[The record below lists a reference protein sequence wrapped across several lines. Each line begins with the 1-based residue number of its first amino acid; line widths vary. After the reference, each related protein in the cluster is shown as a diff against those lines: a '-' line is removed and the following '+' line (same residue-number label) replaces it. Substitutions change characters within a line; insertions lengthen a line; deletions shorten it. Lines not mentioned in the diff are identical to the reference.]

1 MQIKIFRNW
10 IIIGILLLI
19 FASGCANLG
28 QVQKYEVTPVVTE
41 ELPPGNGWWRARFR
55 MDWPPDTEPIWYMDL
70 YIAHQV
76 ILPLLELN
84 KADIYLWRFHRRAK
98 RDGAGRQFSF
108 IFYSSP
114 QTAQRIFSS
123 LQSNFILTEALASGV
138 IDDIVYDDPAEI
150 RKPDIDDTSDKSWP
164 AVIQKSWPYYIT
176 GVSQMWLNLVAAIAE
191 RDLKEGHRLVSFEE
205 IETIY
210 SGVDESITELWRIN
224 GRHAFLHHLNA
235 VFGYHALIY
244 YEKLYLNF

>member
-1 MQIKIFRNW
+1 MLIIFS
-10 IIIGILLLI
+10 
-19 FASGCANLG
+19 SGCTSLG
-28 QVQKYEVTPVVTE
+28 QVQRYDVKPIAPE
-41 ELPPGNGWWRARFR
+41 EFPSGNGWWRARFR
-55 MDWPPDTEPIWYMDL
+55 MDWPPDTEAIWYMDL

-84 KADIYLWRFHRRAK
+84 KTDIYLWRFHRRAK

-114 QTAQRIFSS
+114 QTAQRIFNS
-123 LQSNFILTEALASGV
+123 LRSNSILIEALAAGV
-138 IDDIVYDDPAEI
+138 IDDIVYDDPSEI
-150 RKPDIDDTSDKSWP
+150 KKPDLNDTSDKRWP
-164 AVIQKSWPYYIT
+164 LVIQKSWPYYIT
-176 GVSQMWLNLVAAIAE
+176 GVSQMWLNLVAEIAE
-191 RDLKEGHRLVSFEE
+191 RDLDEGHRSVSLED
-205 IETIY
+205 IEAIY
-210 SGVDESITELWRIN
+210 GGIDEAITELWRIN